1 MNRRRSTRRDKHRHK
16 LEEKEKEKE
25 KNNEKEKDSEKEK
38 ERERSRDKEKDKEKS
53 KNTEDKKES
62 NSSKKG
68 EKEPK
73 EEKKGKEKI
82 LNNILLTYHD
92 KSDQN
97 NVIYLPLDNPSKE
110 LNQYSSI
117 KINKLALL
125 DLLKCPLCKGYY
137 RTPYTINECMH
148 TFCRSCIFKYFC
160 SSNQREQCPVCNA
173 KIGGRPMDSLIFD
186 NYLDSLLNILFP
198 QFEEIDK
205 KNRSLLY
212 KTFRDSGNPLPGDEE
227 EAKLNMPNVKIQIMP
242 QNNKENKFS
251 GTFLVPKNF
260 DIYSMKKMISDKNKE
275 PEGFDIDL
283 IVVKFK
289 DNELSNNYS
298 MDAIDTQYG
307 FDQEKSIF
315 YYYIKNK
322 EKEKEKEKEKD
333 K

>member
-16 LEEKEKEKE
+16 LEEKEKEKD
-25 KNNEKEKDSEKEK
+25 NVKEKDNEKDKEK
-38 ERERSRDKEKDKEKS
+38 ERSRDKEKEKS
-53 KNTEDKKES
+53 KAAEDKKES
-62 NSSKKG
+62 NSSKKV

-73 EEKKGKEKI
+73 EEKKGKTEKI
-82 LNNILLTYHD
+82 LNNILLTSQD
-92 KSDQN
+92 KNEQN

-117 KINKLALL
+117 KINKPALL

-148 TFCRSCIFKYFC
+148 TFCRNCIFKYFG

-205 KNRSLLY
+205 KNRALLY
-212 KTFRDSGNPLPGDEE
+212 KTFRDAGKPLPGDEE
-227 EAKLNMPNVKIQIMP
+227 EAKLNMPNIKISIIP

-251 GTFLVPKNF
+251 GSFLVPKNF
-260 DIYSMKKMISDKNKE
+260 DVYSMKKMISEKNNE
-275 PEGFDIDL
+275 PEDFDIDL

-289 DNELSNNYS
+289 DNELLNNYS
-298 MDAIDTQYG
+298 MDVIDTQYG

-322 EKEKEKEKEKD
+322 EKEKEKEK
-333 K
+333 